1 MRAAEIRRAGD
12 RAMGCNFSVMGLWLW
27 SITEADDFKKICL
40 SGKASRETSLEAL
53 IGFRWDAVRWA
64 ATYAFLRTKVIQI
77 SAESTKNPLK
87 IVNADNNSQKKVK
100 DAPKR
105 ADESGFGTPAQWFW
119 GDVGGRRKSQKWCRS
134 YGGKEKKMY
143 ICGGQIHN
151 YL

>member
-40 SGKASRETSLEAL
+40 SGKASRETSLKAL

-87 IVNADNNSQKKVK
+87 IVNADNNSQKKGK
-100 DAPKR
+100 GRAEKSRRERFRDAR
-105 ADESGFGTPAQWFW
+105 TM
-119 GDVGGRRKSQKWCRS
+119 VLGRRRRQAEIAKMVPEVWRER
-134 YGGKEKKMY
+134 EKDV
-143 ICGGQIHN
+143 
-151 YL
+151 YLWWTNT